1 MASANLDLQDLNALL
16 VTYQNKKVELEQKN

>member
-1 MASANLDLQDLNALL
+1 MAMANLDLQDLNALL